1 MHKVVAGCKLG
12 PNASGVTAGDAAE
25 LPPTVHGLRRV
36 VYWMMAGFFFT
47 LAMIG
52 VVLPG
57 IPTTPFLLLMCYFL
71 LRVSPSLHDK
81 AMSWPV
87 VGGPLR
93 DWRDQG
99 GVRRGV
105 KVLACTMVT
114 VLVGSTMIWSHLG
127 IAVKLIILGAA
138 LYGIFVV
145 IRLPTANSAGKT

>member
-1 MHKVVAGCKLG
+1 MSKGAAAAKITPDHSVATVR
-12 PNASGVTAGDAAE
+12 PATES
-25 LPPTVHGLRRV
+25 PPTVHGWRRV
-36 VYWMMAGFFFT
+36 VAWLMAGLFFM

-71 LRVSPSLHDK
+71 LRVSPSLHEK
-81 AMSWPV
+81 AMAWPV

-93 DWRDQG
+93 DWRDEG

-114 VLVGSTMIWSHLG
+114 VLVTSTLLWSPLG
-127 IAVKLIILGAA
+127 IAVKWIIFLAA
-138 LYGIFVV
+138 LYGVVVV
-145 IRLPTANSAGKT
+145 IRLPTATGVDQT